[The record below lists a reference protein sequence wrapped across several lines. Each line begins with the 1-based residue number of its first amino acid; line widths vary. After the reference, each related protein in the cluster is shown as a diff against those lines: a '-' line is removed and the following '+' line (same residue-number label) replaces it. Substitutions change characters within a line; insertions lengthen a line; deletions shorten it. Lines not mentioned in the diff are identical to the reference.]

1 MADGYGSLA
10 LAASQYGGYGALDGY
25 EKTIDCNSALGLL
38 GLLGLIELLRDVVEN
53 VVEEEE
59 EERRKRS
66 TNSGGPSN
74 FLVGFFRDGGAGRLL
89 HTLPLTLLP
98 LLHNFVDVNDGLES
112 PACLE
117 RSICEANHA
126 LVSESSSSDGDDAL
140 GSAVGSLV
148 SSLMSQVV
156 AKSFTSDRKT
166 YLKAMKAAEVGRRR
180 AAACREVFHECSELK
195 PQHSPSPGANI
206 TDILHTRLAH
216 AT

>member
-38 GLLGLIELLRDVVEN
+38 GLLGLIELLR
-53 VVEEEE
+53 
-59 EERRKRS
+59 
-66 TNSGGPSN
+66 
-74 FLVGFFRDGGAGRLL
+74 
-89 HTLPLTLLP
+89 
-98 LLHNFVDVNDGLES
+98 HNFVDVNDGLES